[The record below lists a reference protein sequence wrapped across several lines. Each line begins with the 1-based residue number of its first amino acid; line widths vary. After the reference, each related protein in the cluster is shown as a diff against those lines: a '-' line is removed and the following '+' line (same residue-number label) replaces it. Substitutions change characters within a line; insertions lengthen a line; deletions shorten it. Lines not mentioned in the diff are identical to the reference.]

1 MKFAVMGSGGV
12 GGYFGGRL
20 AAAGLDTTLI
30 ARGAHLE
37 AIREDGLR
45 IESALGNAHIH
56 PIKVTD
62 TPADI
67 GPVDYVL
74 FATKLWD
81 TKSAGEACRPLIGP
95 NTAVISL
102 QNGVD
107 PEIELASILGQEHVM
122 GGVAQITGFI
132 AAPGVIRHTGDFA
145 KIIFGEMDR
154 RRSRRAEALLDI
166 FGKAGVDAEISED
179 IVRAIWVK
187 FIFLVGFSA
196 LTSLT
201 RRSIGP
207 VREDPDTRAP
217 LTQVMAEATA
227 IARAR
232 GIDFDEDFIE
242 DRLRFVDGL
251 PAQVTS
257 SMAQDVEKGNR
268 LELDWLSGT
277 VARMGRELG
286 IATRAND
293 FAYAVLKLSADGTG
307 T

>member
-12 GGYFGGRL
+12 GGYFAGRL

-45 IESALGNAHIH
+45 IESALGDAHIH
-56 PIKVTD
+56 PIRATD

-81 TKSAGEACRPLIGP
+81 TKIAGEACQPLIGP
-95 NTAVISL
+95 DTAVISL

-145 KIIFGEMDR
+145 KMIFGEI
-154 RRSRRAEALLDI
+154 SRRQSPRVGVLLEALDQ
-166 FGKAGVDAEISED
+166 AGIDAEISNN
-179 IVRAIWVK
+179 IVREIWEK

-207 VREDPDTRAP
+207 VREDPDTRAL
-217 LTQVMAEATA
+217 LTQIMSEATA
-227 IARAR
+227 IARAK
-232 GIDFDEDFIE
+232 GIDLDEDFIE
-242 DRLRFVDGL
+242 DRLRFVDRL

-257 SMAQDVEKGNR
+257 SMAQDLEKGNR
-268 LELDWLSGT
+268 LELDWLSGA
-277 VARMGRELG
+277 VARMGRELSIG
-286 IATRAND
+286 TPAND
-293 FAYAVLKLSADGTG
+293 SVCTALNLSADGTG